1 MVQKVSV
8 DFQIVAWTLR
18 GEESVADVVEGLDK
32 PLGEVVAVRDDKNL
46 QVGDVVPEKQVI
58 FLLYL
63 VLLAQSHTDY
73 GLNYSKNL
81 IPCYAI

>member
-46 QVGDVVPEKQVI
+46 QVGDVVPEKQDI

-63 VLLAQSHTDY
+63 VLLAQSHTD
-73 GLNYSKNL
+73 
-81 IPCYAI
+81 